1 MKCKAPLAC
10 CVWLCSKVAAFST
23 IVAGGHQLKIAEN
36 AAVSPIG
43 GVVWDASS
51 IMCDHLGK
59 LGADGQLVDQRIL
72 ELGSGTGICGIL
84 AWAHGATGVLT
95 DMDRRDKATGKHLV
109 TCSLLQQ

>member
-72 ELGSGTGICGIL
+72 ELGSGTGLCGIL

-95 DMDRRDKATGKHLV
+95 DMDRRDKATGRRSTL
-109 TCSLLQQ
+109 